1 MRHIKSSGTRRFIET
16 ALKKHLYGIY
26 TWYAYIS
33 GKQAAN
39 NDKIVMFFS
48 RENGSNWHNLNIIWQ
63 ICNAIKFEFYIANA
77 YLKTVAIK
85 KNETYQ

>member
-1 MRHIKSSGTRRFIET
+1 
-16 ALKKHLYGIY
+16 
-26 TWYAYIS
+26 
-33 GKQAAN
+33 
-39 NDKIVMFFS
+39 MFFS